1 MSDLPVAY
9 AVPLR
14 PRRYGLLNWLWA
26 SVSLRAE
33 DEAIRRSREKLAE
46 YDDRLLSD
54 IGLTREQALG
64 RAPRPEWATPDWLV
78 MTRAR

>member
-9 AVPLR
+9 ATPVR
-14 PRRYGLLNWLWA
+14 PRRYGLLNWLVKA
-26 SVSLRAE
+26 LSLRAE

-64 RAPRPEWATPDWLV
+64 RASRPAWATPDWLV